1 MEETSDLP
9 DDVEIL
15 KQIVLE
21 QRARLLSNK
30 LQIEQLKLE
39 LSKLKRMQFGR
50 SSEQLDEKIAQLE
63 LTLEELEARE
73 AALPAAVIAALPERV
88 KPVRRPLPESLPRET
103 VMHSSEPQCPECAAE
118 MRILGEDVAEML
130 EYVPSHFKVIRHVR
144 PKLSC
149 PKCQTIIQAEA
160 PSRPIARGLAGPG
173 LLAHVLVSKYCD
185 HLPLYR
191 QSQIYRRDGI
201 DLDRSTLADWV
212 GSASQLLDPLV
223 IATRDYVFKAHKIH
237 GDDTPVPVL
246 CPGRGTTRQGRFWTY
261 VRDDRPA
268 GSTDPPAVWFAY
280 SPDRKGAHPRRHLQ
294 DFSGILQADGY
305 AGFDRLYNDQ
315 DPHHRI
321 KEAACWAHV
330 RRKFYDIQVAT
341 ASPIA
346 SEALI
351 RIGELYGIESEVRG
365 RSPEIRQ
372 QIREARAGPRLSD
385 LHQWLIVTV
394 RKLSKKSDLAG
405 AIHYALA
412 RWKALTRY
420 RDDGRVEI
428 DNNAAERALRA
439 VALGRKNYL
448 FAGADCGG
456 ERAAAVYSL
465 IGTAKLNGID
475 PEAYLRLVLERVAEH
490 PINRIEELLPWN
502 IQPQSQALRLA
513 AA

>member
-1 MEETSDLP
+1 MQGTSDLP

-30 LQIEQLKLE
+30 LQIDQLKLE

-50 SSEQLDEKIAQLE
+50 SSEQLDAKIAQLE
-63 LTLEELEARE
+63 LALEELEARE
-73 AALPAAVIAALPERV
+73 AALPPTVVAALPERV
-88 KPVRRPLPESLPRET
+88 RPVRRPLPERLPRET
-103 VMHSSEPQCPECAAE
+103 VVHSSGPQCPECSAE

-149 PKCQTIIQAEA
+149 PKCQKIVQAEA

-191 QSQIYRRDGI
+191 QSQIYEREGI
-201 DLDRSTLADWV
+201 ELDRSTLADWV

-223 IATRDYVFKAHKIH
+223 NTIRQYVFKAQKIH

-246 CPGRGTTRQGRFWTY
+246 CPGRGTTRQGRLWSY

-268 GSTDPPAVWFAY
+268 GSADPPAVWFAY
-280 SPDRKGAHPRRHLQ
+280 SPDRKGEHPRRHLKN
-294 DFSGILQADGY
+294 FRGVLQADGY
-305 AGFDRLYNDQ
+305 AGFDRLYNDL
-315 DPHHRI
+315 DPDHPI
-321 KEAACWAHV
+321 KEAGCWAHV
-330 RRKFYDIQVAT
+330 RRKFYDIHVAT
-341 ASPIA
+341 DSPLA
-346 SEALI
+346 SEALQ
-351 RIGELYGIESEVRG
+351 RIGELYTIEAEIRG
-365 RSPEIRQ
+365 QPPDVRQ
-372 QIREARAGPRLSD
+372 QIREARAGPKLAE
-385 LHQWLIVTV
+385 LHQWFIATV
-394 RKLSKKSDLAG
+394 KKLSKKSELAG
-405 AIHYALA
+405 AIQYALS
-412 RWKALTRY
+412 RWRALTRY

-428 DNNAAERALRA
+428 DNNAAERSLRA

-456 ERAAAVYSL
+456 ERAAAIYSL
-465 IGTAKLNGID
+465 IGTAKLNNID
-475 PEAYLRLVLERVAEH
+475 SESYLRYVLTHIAEH
-490 PINRIEELLPWN
+490 PINRIEELLPWT
-502 IQPQSQALRLA
+502 IAPSLSKIPLA
-513 AA
+513 A

>member
-1 MEETSDLP
+1 MEGTSDLP

-39 LSKLKRMQFGR
+39 LSKLRRMQFGR

-73 AALPAAVIAALPERV
+73 AALPPAVIAALPVRV

-103 VMHSSEPQCPECAAE
+103 VMHSSSPQCPECSAE
-118 MRILGEDVAEML
+118 MRVLGEDAAEML

-149 PKCQTIIQAEA
+149 PKCQKIVQAEA

-191 QSQIYRRDGI
+191 QSQIYQRDGI

-212 GSASQLLDPLV
+212 GSSSELLDPLV
-223 IATRDYVFKAHKIH
+223 TAIGAYVLKAHKVH

-246 CPGRGTTRQGRFWTY
+246 CPGRGTTRQGHLWAY

-268 GSTDPPAVWFAY
+268 GSADPPAVWFAY
-280 SPDRKGAHPRRHLQ
+280 SPDRKGEHPRGHLK
-294 DFSGILQADGY
+294 DFIGILQADGY

-315 DPHHRI
+315 DPHHPI

-330 RRKFYDIQVAT
+330 RRKFYDIHVAT
-341 ASPIA
+341 DSPIA
-346 SEALI
+346 SEALT

-365 RSPEIRQ
+365 QSPEIRQ
-372 QIREARAGPRLSD
+372 QIREARAGPKLAD
-385 LHQWLIVTV
+385 LHQWLIATV
-394 RKLSKKSDLAG
+394 KKLSKKSDLAG
-405 AIHYALA
+405 AIHYALV

-456 ERAAAVYSL
+456 ERAAAMYSL
-465 IGTAKLNGID
+465 IGTAKLNDID
-475 PEAYLRLVLERVAEH
+475 PESYLRYVLTHIAQH
-490 PINRIEELLPWN
+490 PINRVEELLPWYVA
-502 IQPQSQALRLA
+502 QPLATQQLA
-513 AA
+513 A